1 MCVIA
6 VAIKAE
12 LPLNILRA
20 CERANRDGGGC
31 SWVENGLV
39 HFRKGV
45 TPEQIA
51 GILAG
56 KPLPHVVHFRIG
68 TVGSKCAEK
77 CHPFVMRTHQ
87 NDTAEGAAKAVLYHN
102 GHYGRWELDAKL
114 AGVQV
119 PKDASDSQVVAMI
132 AAFRGESLLTDYVHA
147 GAGKFA
153 VMHHNGEV
161 KLYGKFEER
170 QGAMFSNLN
179 WAYGLS
185 CNPLHGGG
193 HGGNTATQLGFKTK
207 GSHGGGKKSDGPK
220 SHGAYVPWWQNELAL
235 AQATSA
241 EDAELDA
248 QVERHLRRRDG
259 HRDGHV
265 QYPDFES

>member
-6 VAIKAE
+6 VAIKSE
-12 LPLNILRA
+12 LPLSVLRA

-68 TVGSKCAEK
+68 TVGSKCAAK

-87 NDTAEGAAKAVLYHN
+87 NDPAEGAAKAVLYHN
-102 GHYGRWELDAKL
+102 GHYNRWELDAKL

-153 VMHHNGEV
+153 VMHNNGEV
-161 KLYGKFEER
+161 KLYGRFEER
-170 QGAMFSNLN
+170 QGAMFSNLH
-179 WAYGLS
+179 WAFGMS
-185 CNPLHGGG
+185 CNPLH
-193 HGGNTATQLGFKTK
+193 HEPQSERRYKTH
-207 GSHGGGKKSDGPK
+207 GSHGGNGGGHKSSGPK
-220 SHGAYVPWWQNELAL
+220 NHKAYVPWWQNELAL
-235 AQATSA
+235 AADDTPESIA
-241 EDAELDA
+241 LEL
-248 QVERHLRRRDG
+248 QVERHLRKQNGTIHHTED
-259 HRDGHV
+259 
-265 QYPDFES
+265 